1 MEHVDAVVIGAGAVG
16 LAVARELALN
26 AKQALTS
33 IFVLEAHGAIGT
45 QTSSRNSEVIH
56 SGIYYPAHSLKA
68 RLCVQGRELLYDYL
82 QERSLPFSR
91 LGKLIVATEPGQ
103 LKVLEGLQKKA
114 LDNGVKDLTYLNK
127 QEIHNLEPDLRV
139 LGALLSPSTGIL
151 DSHAFMLSLQGD
163 IERLGGH
170 VVLEAPVTQVRLEE
184 GCQATGATLTTRD
197 GTEIKARVVVN
208 AAGLMAPKVARW
220 FHGAEAAFLPQAH
233 YAKGNYFALNGRSP
247 FKRLIY
253 PVPQAAGLGVHLT
266 LDLAGRAKFGPDVE
280 WVEDPDDLVVDPKRS
295 HLFYEAIR
303 QYWPDLPD
311 DSLVAGYSGIRPKIN
326 SKDEEAAD
334 FLILGPQV
342 HQAKGVVH
350 LLGIES
356 PGLTSSLAI
365 ARQVVKE
372 INAD

>member
-372 INAD
+372 MNAD

>member
-1 MEHVDAVVIGAGAVG
+1 MVVIGAGVVG
-16 LAVARELALN
+16 LAVARELAIN
-26 AKQALTS
+26 AKRALTS

-68 RLCVQGRELLYDYL
+68 RLCVQGRELLYNYL

-114 LDNGVKDLTYLNK
+114 LDNGVKDLTSLNQK
-127 QEIHNLEPDLRV
+127 EVHNLEPDLRV

-151 DSHAFMLSLQGD
+151 DSHALMLSLQGD

-170 VVLEAPVTQVRLEE
+170 VVLGAPVTQVRLEE
-184 GCQATGATLTTRD
+184 GSQASGATLSTQD

-208 AAGLMAPKVARW
+208 AAGLLAPKVARW
-220 FHGAEAAFLPQAH
+220 FHGAEATFLPQAH
-233 YAKGNYFALNGRSP
+233 YAKGNYFALKGRSP

-253 PVPQAAGLGVHLT
+253 PMPQAAGLGVHLT

-295 HLFYEAIR
+295 DLFYEAIR
-303 QYWPDLPD
+303 KYWPGLPD
-311 DSLVAGYSGIRPKIN
+311 NSLVAGYSGIRPKIN
-326 SKDEEAAD
+326 AKDEEAAD
-334 FLILGPQV
+334 FQILGPQV

-365 ARQVVKE
+365 ARQVDKE
-372 INAD
+372 INGE

>member
-127 QEIHNLEPDLRV
+127 QEVHNLEPDLRV

-151 DSHAFMLSLQGD
+151 DSHALMLSLQGD

-184 GCQATGATLTTRD
+184 GSEATGATLTTQD

-233 YAKGNYFALNGRSP
+233 YAKGNYFALTGRSP

-295 HLFYEAIR
+295 DLFYEAIR

-372 INAD
+372 MNAD

>member
-127 QEIHNLEPDLRV
+127 QEVHNLEPDLRV

-151 DSHAFMLSLQGD
+151 DSHALMLSLQGD

-184 GCQATGATLTTRD
+184 GSEATGATLTTQD

-220 FHGAEAAFLPQAH
+220 FHGSEAAFLPQAH

>member
-127 QEIHNLEPDLRV
+127 QEVHNLEPDLRV

-151 DSHAFMLSLQGD
+151 DSHALMLSLQGD

-184 GCQATGATLTTRD
+184 GSEATGATLTTQD

-372 INAD
+372 MNAD

>member
-127 QEIHNLEPDLRV
+127 QEVHNLEPDLRV

-184 GCQATGATLTTRD
+184 GSEATGATLTTQD

-372 INAD
+372 MNAD

>member
-1 MEHVDAVVIGAGAVG
+1 LEHVDAVVIGAGVVG

-68 RLCVQGRELLYDYL
+68 QLCVQGRELLYDYL

-127 QEIHNLEPDLRV
+127 QEVHNLEPDLRV

-151 DSHAFMLSLQGD
+151 DSHALMLSLQGD

-184 GCQATGATLTTRD
+184 GSEATGATLTTQD

-295 HLFYEAIR
+295 DLFYEAIR

-326 SKDEEAAD
+326 SKEEEAAD
-334 FLILGPQV
+334 FQILGPQV

>member
-1 MEHVDAVVIGAGAVG
+1 LEHVDAVVIGAGAVG

-82 QERSLPFSR
+82 RERSLPFSR

-114 LDNGVKDLTYLNK
+114 LDNGVNDLTYLNK

-151 DSHAFMLSLQGD
+151 DSHAFMLSLQGV

-184 GCQATGATLTTRD
+184 GSEATGATLTTQD

-220 FHGAEAAFLPQAH
+220 FHGSEAAFLPQAH

>member
-114 LDNGVKDLTYLNK
+114 LDNGVNDLTYLNK

-372 INAD
+372 MNAD

>member
-1 MEHVDAVVIGAGAVG
+1 MEHVDAVVIGAGVVG

-68 RLCVQGRELLYDYL
+68 QLCVQGRELLYDYL

-127 QEIHNLEPDLRV
+127 QEVHNLEPDLRV

-151 DSHAFMLSLQGD
+151 DSHALMLSLQGD

-184 GCQATGATLTTRD
+184 GSEATGATLTTQD

-295 HLFYEAIR
+295 DLFYEAIR

-326 SKDEEAAD
+326 SKEEEAAD
-334 FLILGPQV
+334 FQILGPQV